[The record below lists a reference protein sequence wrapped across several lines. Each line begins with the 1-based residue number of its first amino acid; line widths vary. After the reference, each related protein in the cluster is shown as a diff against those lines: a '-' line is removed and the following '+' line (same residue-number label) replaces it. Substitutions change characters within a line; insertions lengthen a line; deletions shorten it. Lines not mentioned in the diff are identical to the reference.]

1 MTSRQI
7 VGPVLRACIAAA
19 LATVAGCSW
28 MQKAPKASDI
38 PIVGHH
44 SDLRVE
50 AVRSIKTLQVKRI
63 AVMPIVEDPGA
74 DKAIADGASESISA
88 ELYSQMA
95 LAAGWEVIP
104 ESDVADQM
112 QKLPPPTMANLRDVA
127 IALGHAL
134 SADAVLYGSV
144 ERYRERVGVDYAAQ
158 SPASVSFKLH
168 VVDVT
173 LKEVVWSAT
182 FDRTQ
187 KALTENVF
195 NLVEFVKSNGR
206 WVRAHEI
213 ANQGV
218 VEAVANLH
226 DSLNLMANVNHFEA
240 GSYEEMK
247 SGAQRYRTEHQVQ
260 GSGFDS
266 L

>member
-1 MTSRQI
+1 MSRRI
-7 VGPVLRACIAAA
+7 AGSIARAS
-19 LATVAGCSW
+19 LVVSVATAVGCSW
-28 MQKAPKASDI
+28 MQNAPKATVI

-50 AVRSIKTLQVKRI
+50 AVRSIKTIQVRRI

-88 ELYSQMA
+88 ELYSQMS

-104 ESDVADQM
+104 ESDVADQL
-112 QKLPPPTMANLRDVA
+112 QKLPPPTMANLQDDA

-144 ERYRERVGVDYAAQ
+144 QRYRERVGVDYAAQ

-168 VVDVT
+168 LIDVN
-173 LKEVVWSAT
+173 LKQVVWTAS

-218 VEAVANLH
+218 EEAVANLH
-226 DSLNLMANVNHFEA
+226 DSLNLLANVNRFEA

-247 SGAQRYRTEHQVQ
+247 SGAERYRSEHQVQ

-266 L
+266 Q

>member
-1 MTSRQI
+1 M
-7 VGPVLRACIAAA
+7 AAS
-19 LATVAGCSW
+19 LATMVGCSW
-28 MQKAPKASDI
+28 LQNAPKATDI

-50 AVRSIKTLQVKRI
+50 AVRSIKTIQVKRI

-88 ELYSQMA
+88 ELYSQMS
-95 LAAGWEVIP
+95 LAAGWEVVP

-112 QKLPPPTMANLRDVA
+112 QKLPPPTMANIRDVA
-127 IALGHAL
+127 TALGHAL

-144 ERYRERVGVDYAAQ
+144 QRYRERVGVDYAAQ

-168 VVDVT
+168 LVDVS
-173 LKEVVWSAT
+173 LKQVVWTAT

-226 DSLNLMANVNHFEA
+226 DSLNLLANVNHFEA

-247 SGAQRYRTEHQVQ
+247 SGAQRFRSEHQVQ
-260 GSGFDS
+260 GAGFDS
-266 L
+266 E